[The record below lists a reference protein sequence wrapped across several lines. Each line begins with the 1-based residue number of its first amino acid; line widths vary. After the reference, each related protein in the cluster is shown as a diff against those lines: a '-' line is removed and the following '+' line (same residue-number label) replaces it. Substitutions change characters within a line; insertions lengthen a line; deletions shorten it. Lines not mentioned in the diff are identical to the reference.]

1 MDQSI
6 INFKVY
12 EDSVEYVGMAQ
23 ATLPD
28 LTALTQSISGAGIAG
43 NVESVILGHFDAM
56 TLGLNFRTVTDQSVK
71 LSEPRRHTIDLRVA
85 QQDEDVVAG
94 KVVVRAVKH
103 ILVVIPKSDKGGS
116 VAPAAP
122 SNGSGEYAVRYAC
135 VVRIEKDSSW
145 KMGWQYTTPSGDIIS
160 PKRGS
165 KGVLKFRTPLLRQ
178 DNCTLNPNWYVAK
191 CDVPPW
197 SKPFLPHYCTKQ
209 RDAPKQGIPLH
220 IIFEVHFTPRFY
232 PDTSFSIPP
241 TPFVPLH
248 SYIAFGSRVRGIGQK
263 NQ

>member
-103 ILVVIPKSDKGGS
+103 ILVVIPSPPPRPPT
-116 VAPAAP
+116 APA
-122 SNGSGEYAVRYAC
+122 S
-135 VVRIEKDSSW
+135 
-145 KMGWQYTTPSGDIIS
+145 TPSATGRPTLTARRCVRSTSSTSSAMSTAPTTWPTSARRSACKRPDKS
-160 PKRGS
+160 PGRNIRSGH
-165 KGVLKFRTPLLRQ
+165 L
-178 DNCTLNPNWYVAK
+178 
-191 CDVPPW
+191 
-197 SKPFLPHYCTKQ
+197 
-209 RDAPKQGIPLH
+209 
-220 IIFEVHFTPRFY
+220 FE
-232 PDTSFSIPP
+232 I
-241 TPFVPLH
+241 
-248 SYIAFGSRVRGIGQK
+248 
-263 NQ
+263 

>member
-103 ILVVIPKSDKGGS
+103 SCGHSQERQGRLRR
-116 VAPAAP
+116 PAAP
-122 SNGSGEYAVRYAC
+122 SNGSGEYAVRYWATYIDGKK
-135 VVRIEKDSSW
+135 VREVD
-145 KMGWQYTTPSGDIIS
+145 Q
-160 PKRGS
+160 
-165 KGVLKFRTPLLRQ
+165 
-178 DNCTLNPNWYVAK
+178 LNFICYVNGTDYLA
-191 CDVPPW
+191 DVR
-197 SKPFLPHYCTKQ
+197 KAL
-209 RDAPKQGIPLH
+209 GM
-220 IIFEVHFTPRFY
+220 
-232 PDTSFSIPP
+232 
-241 TPFVPLH
+241 
-248 SYIAFGSRVRGIGQK
+248 
-263 NQ
+263 

>member
-43 NVESVILGHFDAM
+43 TVESVILGHFDAM

-122 SNGSGEYAVRYAC
+122 SNGSGEYAVRYWATYIDGKK
-135 VVRIEKDSSW
+135 VREVDQLNFICYVNGTD
-145 KMGWQYTTPSGDIIS
+145 YLA
-160 PKRGS
+160 
-165 KGVLKFRTPLLRQ
+165 GVRKAL
-178 DNCTLNPNWYVAK
+178 
-191 CDVPPW
+191 
-197 SKPFLPHYCTKQ
+197 
-209 RDAPKQGIPLH
+209 GM
-220 IIFEVHFTPRFY
+220 
-232 PDTSFSIPP
+232 
-241 TPFVPLH
+241 
-248 SYIAFGSRVRGIGQK
+248 
-263 NQ
+263 

>member
-94 KVVVRAVKH
+94 KVVVRARTEFEEHGKDRMRIIVTELPYQVNKRQL
-103 ILVVIPKSDKGGS
+103 IKNIAD
-116 VAPAAP
+116 AP
-122 SNGSGEYAVRYAC
+122 SNGSGEYAVRYWATYIDGKK
-135 VVRIEKDSSW
+135 VREVD
-145 KMGWQYTTPSGDIIS
+145 Q
-160 PKRGS
+160 
-165 KGVLKFRTPLLRQ
+165 
-178 DNCTLNPNWYVAK
+178 LNFICYVNGTDYLA
-191 CDVPPW
+191 DVR
-197 SKPFLPHYCTKQ
+197 KAL
-209 RDAPKQGIPLH
+209 GM
-220 IIFEVHFTPRFY
+220 
-232 PDTSFSIPP
+232 
-241 TPFVPLH
+241 
-248 SYIAFGSRVRGIGQK
+248 
-263 NQ
+263 